1 MPINYQD
8 ILGEIAKI
16 AAAAPKFEQEL
27 NERRTEA
34 QKLFSSTFDQQQF
47 KDKLIKAGSI
57 LKHLRCAVPTGE
69 AINQRFPLPT
79 ELEEQTIIAVDGS
92 QINPSQ
98 HLPVNYFLLNLGV
111 IIYPADPEKVPE
123 AKRLSSLYSGHS
135 DQWKG
140 INEDQ
145 VAYLRDIEERK
156 VISAEAREF
165 GPNAGVITL
174 TDGPLE
180 LWLRRGDG
188 IQSMGQKEEA
198 LTDYLASL
206 AELNQL
212 GAITAGYVDKPRAML
227 LVEAL
232 EIAKLV
238 PGELEQV
245 RDNLL
250 PDYHQFEGVT
260 DRDLFAPLLV
270 EPGDRSAVFELQFS
284 EAKIYKKAGVELAL
298 HFFYLNVSHEPNA
311 PVLARV
317 EIPAWVAVD
326 QDKLA
331 ALQATLYRQCEVLGD
346 VRYPYVLHRSHEEA
360 LVTFDDRDELD
371 RLLIEQFALNGI
383 QVGAL
388 TNKQTAKNLQSGKR
402 RHSLGKR
409 KY

>member
-8 ILGEIAKI
+8 ILGDIAEI
-16 AAAAPKFEQEL
+16 AAAAPQFEQEL
-27 NERRTEA
+27 NARRTEA
-34 QKLFSSTFDQQQF
+34 QKLFSSSLDQQQL
-47 KDKLIKAGSI
+47 KDKLTKAGVI
-57 LKHLRCAVPTGE
+57 LKHLRCAMPTNE

-92 QINPSQ
+92 QINPSR

-111 IIYPADPEKVPE
+111 IIYPSNQTETPI
-123 AKRLSSLYSGHS
+123 AKRQSKLFSTQSEL
-135 DQWKG
+135 WKG
-140 INEDQ
+140 VNEDQ

-180 LWLRRGDG
+180 LWLRKGDG
-188 IQSMGQKEEA
+188 VQSMGEKEKA
-198 LTDYLASL
+198 LADYLASL
-206 AELNQL
+206 AELNEL
-212 GAITAGYVDKPRAML
+212 GATTAGYVDKPRAML
-227 LVEAL
+227 VVEAL
-232 EIAKLV
+232 EISKLG

-245 RDNLL
+245 RDKTL

-284 EAKIYKKAGVELAL
+284 EAKLYKKHGTELAL
-298 HFFYLNVSHEPNA
+298 HFFYLNVSREPNA

-317 EIPAWVAVD
+317 EIPAWVAAD
-326 QDKLA
+326 DDKLA
-331 ALQATLYRQCEVLGD
+331 ALQARLFQQCEVLGE

-360 LVTFDDRDELD
+360 VVTFQDREELD
-371 RLLIEQFALNGI
+371 RLLIEEFSRNGI
-383 QVGAL
+383 QIGAL
-388 TNKQTAKNLQSGKR
+388 SNKQTAKNLQTGKR
-402 RHSLGKR
+402 RHSLGKK